1 LKTASFLNGLIQ
13 GNWKKDNSSS
23 VLVDYPECGIRNNDT
38 FNICPSDDP
47 QSYLCSPR
55 LGGLANASWSAECM
69 WDCTWQDSNFVGK
82 NYTWSEKE
90 TYFHY
95 NITMTM
101 PRVPKDLRCLDGCTT
116 LRFPWTYDEGW
127 NTSVLDCSNYK
138 YSSFLGC
145 YLVFGGYNGVF
156 MSNYYFDRAIES
168 CILAILE
175 PELYQGATCDKL
187 GVNLWIFNPYL
198 NNSPNYTYSSL
209 SRNPTR
215 LEGPNTDVVA
225 STGAV
230 FGSDF
235 VLLTKNVPN
244 KNRHP
249 WLCSLRTPGYKGTHR
264 CGVTLLSGPPQ
275 EGFKKLFLIFL

>member
-1 LKTASFLNGLIQ
+1 
-13 GNWKKDNSSS
+13 
-23 VLVDYPECGIRNNDT
+23 
-38 FNICPSDDP
+38 
-47 QSYLCSPR
+47 
-55 LGGLANASWSAECM
+55 
-69 WDCTWQDSNFVGK
+69 
-82 NYTWSEKE
+82 
-90 TYFHY
+90 
-95 NITMTM
+95 
-101 PRVPKDLRCLDGCTT
+101 
-116 LRFPWTYDEGW
+116 
-127 NTSVLDCSNYK
+127 
-138 YSSFLGC
+138 
-145 YLVFGGYNGVF
+145 VFGGYNGVF

-275 EGFKKLFLIFL
+275 EGFIKLFLIFL